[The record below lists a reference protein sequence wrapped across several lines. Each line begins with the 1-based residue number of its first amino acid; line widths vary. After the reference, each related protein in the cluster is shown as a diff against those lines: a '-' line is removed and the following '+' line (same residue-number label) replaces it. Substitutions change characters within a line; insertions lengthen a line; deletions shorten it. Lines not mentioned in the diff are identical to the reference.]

1 LIAPF
6 MFVHLT
12 GGPDSVRSRAPG
24 RPNFSARSVEQC
36 WKGCVVPLSK
46 VKLPQG
52 QTGPFEA
59 EITSMGAQ
67 GDGLGRTPDDHSV
80 FVSFTLPGERVRLEA
95 KEGRA
100 ELREVLRPSPERT
113 EPACPHFLACGGCA
127 LQHWAHAPYLAWK
140 QDKVRQALARED
152 LPAAFAPPFA
162 ARPGSRRRVALH
174 ARKGGRDAARLG
186 YKARRSWTLVE
197 IAVCPIADPRL
208 VAAFPALR
216 RLAAPLFE
224 HPKSAPT
231 LHCTLTGTGIDIDIT
246 GVESKSGGLSADARM
261 RVAEAAAAADLAR
274 VTLAGEIVYQ
284 ARQPLVRLGPAAAV
298 LPPGGFLQAVPE
310 AEDAMAAFA
319 LQAMEGAGRIA
330 DLFCGLGTFTFR
342 LATIAP
348 VIAADSDAQAVRALA
363 AASGTAPGLKS
374 IRAEARD
381 LFRRPVL
388 AQELKGVDAVLF
400 DPPRAGAEAQ
410 ARQIAA
416 SGASVVVGVSCDAT
430 TFARDGRIL
439 AEAGFRL
446 DQVMV
451 VDQFLWSAHVE
462 LVGVFRR

>member
-1 LIAPF
+1 

-12 GGPDSVRSRAPG
+12 DGPESVRLRAPG
-24 RPNFSARSVEQC
+24 RPNFSTRSVEQC
-36 WKGCVVPLSK
+36 WKGRVVPLSK
-46 VKLPQG
+46 VKLPPG

-59 EITSMGAQ
+59 EIASMGAQ
-67 GDGLGRTPDDHSV
+67 GDGLGRTADDHTV
-80 FVSFTLPGERVRLEA
+80 FASFTLPGERVRLEA

-100 ELREVLRPSPERT
+100 ELLEVLRPSPDRVER
-113 EPACPHFLACGGCA
+113 ACPHFLACGGCA
-127 LQHWAHAPYLAWK
+127 LQHWAHGPYLAWK
-140 QDKVRQALARED
+140 EDKVRQALSREGLAD
-152 LPAAFAPPFA
+152 EGLPFAPPFA

-174 ARKGGRDAARLG
+174 ARKGSRDAARLG

-197 IAVCPIADPRL
+197 IAACPIADPRL
-208 VAAFPALR
+208 VAAFPALK

-246 GVESKSGGLSADARM
+246 GVESKSGGLSADARL

-319 LQAMEGAGRIA
+319 LKAVEGAGRSA

-348 VIAADSDAQAVRALA
+348 VIAADSDAEAVRALT

-388 AQELKGVDAVLF
+388 APELKGVDAVLF

-410 ARQIAA
+410 AGQIAA
-416 SGASVVVGVSCDAT
+416 SAASVVVGVSCDAT

-446 DQVMV
+446 VEVML

-462 LVGVFRR
+462 LAGVFRR

>member
-1 LIAPF
+1 
-6 MFVHLT
+6 
-12 GGPDSVRSRAPG
+12 
-24 RPNFSARSVEQC
+24 
-36 WKGCVVPLSK
+36 
-46 VKLPQG
+46 
-52 QTGPFEA
+52 
-59 EITSMGAQ
+59 
-67 GDGLGRTPDDHSV
+67 
-80 FVSFTLPGERVRLEA
+80 
-95 KEGRA
+95 
-100 ELREVLRPSPERT
+100 
-113 EPACPHFLACGGCA
+113 
-127 LQHWAHAPYLAWK
+127 
-140 QDKVRQALARED
+140 
-152 LPAAFAPPFA
+152 
-162 ARPGSRRRVALH
+162 VALH

-197 IAVCPIADPRL
+197 IGVCPIADPRL

-216 RLAAPLFE
+216 RLAPLFE

-231 LHCTLTGTGIDIDIT
+231 LHCTLTGAGIDVDIT
-246 GVESKSGGLSADARM
+246 GVESRSGGLSADARM

-274 VTLAGEIVYQ
+274 VTLAGEILYQ
-284 ARQPLVRLGPAAAV
+284 ARQPLVRLGPASAV
-298 LPPGGFLQAVPE
+298 LPPGGFLQAVPQ

-319 LQAMEGAGRIA
+319 LEAVAGAGRIA

-348 VIAADSDAQAVRALA
+348 VIAADSDALAVRALT

-416 SGASVVVGVSCDAT
+416 SGASVVVGVSCDAA

-446 DQVMV
+446 QQAMV